1 MLIISNKRGKEG
13 EKTAYK
19 KVTDIVAE
27 TERVP
32 PKLPGGNE
40 GTGLYDTRGLG

>member
-1 MLIISNKRGKEG
+1 MLIIWNKGIKEG
-13 EKTAYK
+13 GRAAYK
-19 KVTDIVAE
+19 EVTDKVAE